1 MTNPGAQDQDLD
13 QDAQYPA
20 SDEIPSTD
28 LPDSTDQ
35 PETQGADPL
44 AAELGE
50 DGEGD
55 LAPEDLTLGDMSDGA
70 GGRAD
75 RVDDGPTDL
84 RTELPEGE

>member
-1 MTNPGAQDQDLD
+1 MTDMTDP
-13 QDAQYPA
+13 QDAAAGSDQIPA
-20 SDEIPSTD
+20 ID

-44 AAELGE
+44 TAELGE

-55 LAPEDLTLGDMSDGA
+55 LAPEDLTPGDLSDDES
-70 GGRAD
+70 GRAA
-75 RVDDGPTDL
+75 RRDDGPTDL

>member
-1 MTNPGAQDQDLD
+1 MTDMTDP
-13 QDAQYPA
+13 
-20 SDEIPSTD
+20 SDVPSAADDIPSRD
-28 LPDSTDQ
+28 LPDSVDQ

-55 LAPEDLTLGDMSDGA
+55 LAPEDLTQGDLSDGD

-84 RTELPEGE
+84 RTELPNDE